1 VAEQHPEIVKELSEI
16 IKNASTESEVFTFES
31 RAYLE

>member
-1 VAEQHPEIVKELSEI
+1 VKVLSEI
-16 IKNASTESEVFTFES
+16 IKNARTESEVFTFES